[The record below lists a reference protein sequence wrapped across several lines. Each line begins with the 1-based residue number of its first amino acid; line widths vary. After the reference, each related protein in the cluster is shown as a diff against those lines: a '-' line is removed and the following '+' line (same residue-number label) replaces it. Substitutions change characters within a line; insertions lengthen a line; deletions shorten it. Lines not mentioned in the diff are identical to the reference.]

1 VRPIGGVL
9 LLLAATIALSS
20 SDSRAQA
27 EEEEKKKRWT
37 NATDLSLVVTEGNSN
52 TSTFGLKNNFQWKWE
67 KARLRWKLEST
78 RSDEADDRFLQV
90 YDRTIRGNVAWNA
103 GASWD
108 QNIDAG
114 ILSRTILFGGITNV
128 FWIEKDELEFNIT
141 YGLSHTDREEDSPD
155 PSKDD
160 RYAGL
165 RFTWDYLNKWGSV
178 TTYENDLTSNMS
190 LSNTNDWHFNM
201 TNTLSVAMSKK
212 LAIRVSLQWLYANE
226 PALEDVDVV
235 VRVDLIDPDGIPGN
249 GDEYFITVDS
259 GGAEFVAAEDRVRKE
274 QLDTIFR
281 TSLVINF

>member
-1 VRPIGGVL
+1 M
-9 LLLAATIALSS
+9 
-20 SDSRAQA
+20 QA
-27 EEEEKKKRWT
+27 
-37 NATDLSLVVTEGNSN
+37 
-52 TSTFGLKNNFQWKWE
+52 
-67 KARLRWKLEST
+67 T

-90 YDRTIRGNVAWNA
+90 DPGYVWEPGEGAPPDATTTLVEPSPEADVQIFFTEARYDRNIRGNVAWNA

-128 FWIEKDELEFNIT
+128 FWNEKDELEFNVT
-141 YGLSHTDREEDSPD
+141 YGLSFTDREEDSPD
-155 PSKDD
+155 PLKDD

-190 LSNTNDWHFNM
+190 ISDTSDWHFNM

-212 LAIRVSLQWLYANE
+212 LAIRVSLQWLYANV
-226 PALEDVDVV
+226 PALEDVDVEA
-235 VRVDLIDPDGIPGN
+235 RVDLIDPDGIPGN

-259 GGAEFVAAEDRVRKE
+259 GGAKFVAGEDRVRKE